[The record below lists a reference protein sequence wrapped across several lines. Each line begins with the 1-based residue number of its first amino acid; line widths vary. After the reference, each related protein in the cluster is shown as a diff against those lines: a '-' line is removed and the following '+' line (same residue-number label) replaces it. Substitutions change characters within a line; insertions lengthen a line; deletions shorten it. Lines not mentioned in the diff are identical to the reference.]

1 MTNPPPPTFAL
12 TFGMYKLMNIHMHE
26 GVVTAAAASAAASAS
41 PAGHQTDG
49 RTDEQAASG
58 VECGINFKVF

>member
-26 GVVTAAAASAAASAS
+26 GVVTAAAAS